1 MLVSGWQQAL
11 TLVAVLIP
19 GFVFQGVRRNRIGP
33 SPEDRELTV
42 RFIRALA
49 VSVGFSLVYLL
60 CLGDRLTTRLIHPQD
75 NLENLHA
82 VAVGGILLVFVLPAL
97 AGHVTASFT
106 TRQRYNRTGFWG
118 TVFKRAR
125 SDGELT
131 WIKALFSQETDY
143 SPIPTAW
150 DFATQD
156 VEPGSFVRILNADGT
171 WIGGRVTADAFFTGY
186 PEPRDVFID
195 EAWSI
200 DEQGEFGVALPGPTG
215 QWVRCDDAVLMQ
227 IAPPPSDNP
236 PSTEL

>member
-1 MLVSGWQQAL
+1 MLISGWQQAL

-19 GFVFQGVRRNRIGP
+19 GFAFQGVRRKRVGP

-49 VSVGFSLVYLL
+49 VSVGFLLVYLL
-60 CLGDRLTTRLIHPQD
+60 CLGDKLTTTLIHPQD
-75 NLENLHA
+75 NLENVHA
-82 VAVGGILLVFVLPAL
+82 VAVGGILLVFVIPAF

-106 TRQRYNRTGFWG
+106 TRQRYNRTGFWQ
-118 TVFKRAR
+118 TLFKHAR
-125 SDGELT
+125 SDSNLT

-150 DFATQD
+150 DFATQEI
-156 VEPGSFVRILNADGT
+156 EPGSFIRILSAAGT
-171 WIGGRVTADAFFTGY
+171 WIGGRVTGAAFFTGY

-200 DEQGEFGVALPGPTG
+200 NEKGEFGAALPGPTG
-215 QWVRCDDAVLMQ
+215 QWVQCDDAVLMQ
-227 IAPPPSDNP
+227 IAPPPTDDA
-236 PSTEL
+236 PSAKQ